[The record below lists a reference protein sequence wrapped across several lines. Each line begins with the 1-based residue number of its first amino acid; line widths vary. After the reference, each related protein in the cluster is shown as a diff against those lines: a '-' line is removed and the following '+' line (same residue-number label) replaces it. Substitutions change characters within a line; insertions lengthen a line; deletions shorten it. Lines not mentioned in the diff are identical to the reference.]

1 MKGGGGAAGQ
11 RRDVPAPL
19 IKMRNFGNNI
29 TKNEG
34 DRMEYI
40 VLLALNNKMF
50 EQGIITEEEKI
61 AIEME
66 ILREK

>member
-1 MKGGGGAAGQ
+1 
-11 RRDVPAPL
+11 
-19 IKMRNFGNNI
+19 
-29 TKNEG
+29 
-34 DRMEYI
+34 MEYI

-66 ILREK
+66 ILRGK